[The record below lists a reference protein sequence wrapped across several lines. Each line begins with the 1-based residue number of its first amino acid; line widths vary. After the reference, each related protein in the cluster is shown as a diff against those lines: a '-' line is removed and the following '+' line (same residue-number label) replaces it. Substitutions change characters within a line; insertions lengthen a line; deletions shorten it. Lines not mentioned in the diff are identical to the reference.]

1 MEQRATMCPRP
12 WNFDSRISD
21 YIRPVLRSESVAF
34 AIDPQRN
41 ADIIR
46 RAVEVFSLFAILRSP
61 CFRILKRLPA
71 LTFPLCEALGHA
83 SPLNK
88 RTLH

>member
-1 MEQRATMCPRP
+1 
-12 WNFDSRISD
+12 
-21 YIRPVLRSESVAF
+21 
-34 AIDPQRN
+34 
-41 ADIIR
+41 
-46 RAVEVFSLFAILRSP
+46 
-61 CFRILKRLPA
+61 LPA

>member
-46 RAVEVFSLFAILRSP
+46 RALEFVRFLRSY
-61 CFRILKRLPA
+61 
-71 LTFPLCEALGHA
+71 EA
-83 SPLNK
+83 PVFEF
-88 RTLH
+88 